1 MAGSWDEPGRVKHA
15 EARVARRRCGRVW
28 ALAEAGA
35 PLAATCV
42 VPSWGP
48 TVRAEGEGP
57 GGLAVGTSDGHAVG
71 PRGRSERG
79 ESGGSVVVG
88 AVIDAASWSEGPSAP
103 GSRRDVVTGPG
114 PRGQARQDAPRGLE
128 STAAAPASPA
138 PVSRTSLLLSVMATT
153 AP

>member
-35 PLAATCV
+35 LLAATCV

-57 GGLAVGTSDGHAVG
+57 GGLAVGTSDGQMAMPSDLG
-71 PRGRSERG
+71 DGASE
-79 ESGGSVVVG
+79 GSRAG
-88 AVIDAASWSEGPSAP
+88 ASWSAP
-103 GSRRDVVTGPG
+103 
-114 PRGQARQDAPRGLE
+114 
-128 STAAAPASPA
+128 
-138 PVSRTSLLLSVMATT
+138 
-153 AP
+153 